1 MSRNP
6 KQGARSGRRLR
17 VRLILAGLA
26 LAAALA
32 AALAGAWSLINIRA
46 IAIYNEG
53 THTLSTNVRQAQN
66 PQADPASIKALQ
78 GQAEHLF
85 AQVEQPG
92 PLILSQTRQA
102 AQANRAANAA
112 LTSRTERLLK
122 KQKADKAQGGQN
134 GSGKGSSSGL
144 TKQQEAEVEDLL
156 KRNQQQSEPSASPT
170 PTGKASGNKG
180 QGQNVKPW

>member
-1 MSRNP
+1 MRR
-6 KQGARSGRRLR
+6 KFQQGARSGRRLQ

-26 LAAALA
+26 LV
-32 AALAGAWSLINIRA
+32 AALAGAWGLINVRA

-53 THTLSTNVRQAQN
+53 THTLSANVRQSQN

-78 GQAEHLF
+78 DQAEHLF
-85 AQVEQPG
+85 AQVERPG
-92 PLILSQTRQA
+92 LLILPQTRQA

-112 LTSRTERLLK
+112 LTSRTERLFK
-122 KQKADKAQGGQN
+122 KQKADKARDGQN

-144 TKQQEAEVEDLL
+144 TKRQEAEVEDLL
-156 KRNQQQSEPSASPT
+156 KRSQQQSEPSASPT
-170 PTGKASGNKG
+170 PTGKASDNKG

>member
-1 MSRNP
+1 MRR
-6 KQGARSGRRLR
+6 KFQQGARSGRRLR

-26 LAAALA
+26 LVAS
-32 AALAGAWSLINIRA
+32 LAGAWGLINVRA

-53 THTLSTNVRQAQN
+53 THTLSANVRQAQK

-78 GQAEHLF
+78 DQAEHLF
-85 AQVEQPG
+85 AQVERPG
-92 PLILSQTRQA
+92 PLILPQTRQA

-112 LTSRTERLLK
+112 LTSRTERLFK
-122 KQKADKAQGGQN
+122 KQKADKARDGQN

-144 TKQQEAEVEDLL
+144 TKRQEAEVEDLL
-156 KRNQQQSEPSASPT
+156 KRSQQQSEPTASPT
-170 PTGKASGNKG
+170 PTGKASDNKG

>member
-1 MSRNP
+1 MSR
-6 KQGARSGRRLR
+6 KSRQKARSGRRLR

-26 LAAALA
+26 LV
-32 AALAGAWSLINIRA
+32 AALAGAWGLINVRA

-78 GQAEHLF
+78 DQAEHLF

-92 PLILSQTRQA
+92 PLILPQTRQA

-112 LTSRTERLLK
+112 LTSRTELLLK

-156 KRNQQQSEPSASPT
+156 KRNQQQSEPSASPS
-170 PTGKASGNKG
+170 PTGKTSDNKG

>member
-1 MSRNP
+1 MNRKSR
-6 KQGARSGRRLR
+6 QGARDAGRLR

-26 LAAALA
+26 LIAALT
-32 AALAGAWSLINIRA
+32 GAWGLINVKA
-46 IAIYNEG
+46 IATYNEG

-78 GQAEHLF
+78 DQAEHLF
-85 AQVEQPG
+85 AQVERPG
-92 PLILSQTRQA
+92 PLILPQTRQA

-122 KQKADKAQGGQN
+122 QQKADKAQDGRN
-134 GSGKGSSSGL
+134 GSDKGSSSGL

-170 PTGKASGNKG
+170 PTGKANDNKG
-180 QGQNVKPW
+180 QGKNVKPW

>member
-1 MSRNP
+1 MRR
-6 KQGARSGRRLR
+6 KFQQGARSGRDLR

-26 LAAALA
+26 LV
-32 AALAGAWSLINIRA
+32 AALAGVWGLINVRA

-53 THTLSTNVRQAQN
+53 THTLSANVRQAQN

-78 GQAEHLF
+78 DQAEHLF
-85 AQVEQPG
+85 AQVERPG
-92 PLILSQTRQA
+92 PLILPQTRQA

-112 LTSRTERLLK
+112 LTSRTERLFK
-122 KQKADKAQGGQN
+122 KQKADKARDGQN

-144 TKQQEAEVEDLL
+144 TERQEAEVEDLL
-156 KRNQQQSEPSASPT
+156 KRSQQQSEPSASPT
-170 PTGKASGNKG
+170 PTGKASDNKG

>member
-1 MSRNP
+1 MRR
-6 KQGARSGRRLR
+6 KFQQGARSGRDLR

-26 LAAALA
+26 LV
-32 AALAGAWSLINIRA
+32 AALAGAWGLINVRA

-53 THTLSTNVRQAQN
+53 THTLSANVRQAQN

-78 GQAEHLF
+78 DQAEHLF
-85 AQVEQPG
+85 AQVERPG
-92 PLILSQTRQA
+92 LLILPQTRQA

-112 LTSRTERLLK
+112 LTSRTERLFK
-122 KQKADKAQGGQN
+122 KQKADKARDGQN

-144 TKQQEAEVEDLL
+144 TERQEAEVEDLL
-156 KRNQQQSEPSASPT
+156 KRSQQQSEPSASPT
-170 PTGKASGNKG
+170 PTGKASDNKG

>member
-1 MSRNP
+1 MRR
-6 KQGARSGRRLR
+6 KFQQGARSGRRLR

-26 LAAALA
+26 LV
-32 AALAGAWSLINIRA
+32 AALAGVWGLINVRA

-53 THTLSTNVRQAQN
+53 TDTLSANVRQAQN

-78 GQAEHLF
+78 DQAEHLF
-85 AQVEQPG
+85 AQVERPG
-92 PLILSQTRQA
+92 PLILPQTRQA

-112 LTSRTERLLK
+112 LTSRTERLFK
-122 KQKADKAQGGQN
+122 KQKADKARDGQN

-144 TKQQEAEVEDLL
+144 TERQEAEVEDLL
-156 KRNQQQSEPSASPT
+156 KRSQQQSEPSASPT
-170 PTGKASGNKG
+170 PTGKASDNKG